1 MQIRLKTGV
10 PASPNTVRMSPDSEK
25 MMTTNELQHPEL
37 PSCLS
42 DSLAGFGVDSS
53 EFEGLSYERAH
64 AYCRY
69 LSENHYENFHVGTWL
84 FPKDAREHAYNVY
97 AYCRWSDDLA
107 DETGSTEQSLA
118 LLAWWR
124 EELNRCFV
132 GKASHPVFI
141 ALKKTADTCGLEAKP
156 FHDLLD
162 AFEQD
167 QRIFRYQTYDEVL
180 DYCTKSADPVG
191 RIVLALLGYTDDER
205 RALSDKTCTALQ
217 LANFW
222 QDIENDLRRGRI
234 YLPLEDMARF
244 HVNEEDLGMP
254 TANNEVKELLRFESE
269 RTMRLFAE
277 GLPLRGMVKGRARF
291 DIDLFSQGGI
301 AILNAVKACDY
312 DVLTRRPKVGK
323 LSKALL
329 LGGALIRGVLKT
341 GKSN

>member
-1 MQIRLKTGV
+1 
-10 PASPNTVRMSPDSEK
+10 
-25 MMTTNELQHPEL
+25 MTTSQFKHPEL
-37 PSCLS
+37 PTCLS
-42 DSLAGFGVDSS
+42 ESLAGFGLDSS
-53 EFEGLSYERAH
+53 EFGQLTYERAH

-84 FPKDAREHAYNVY
+84 FPKEAREHAYNVY

-124 EELNRCFV
+124 DELNKCFL
-132 GKASHPVFI
+132 GQAEHPVFI
-141 ALKKTADTCGLEAKP
+141 ALKHSADACGLEAKP

-167 QRIFRYQTYDEVL
+167 QRVFSYDTYEEVL

-222 QDIENDLRRGRI
+222 QDVENDLRRGRI
-234 YLPLEDMARF
+234 YLPREDMIRF
-244 HVNEEDLGMP
+244 DVNEEDLAMP
-254 TANNEVKELLRFESE
+254 KANNEVRELLRFEVD
-269 RTMRLFAE
+269 RTMSLFRE
-277 GLPLRGMVKGRARF
+277 GLPLRQMVEGRARF

-301 AILNAVKACDY
+301 AILKAIQSCDY

-329 LGGALIRGVLKT
+329 LCGAFFRGVFST
-341 GKSN
+341 GKGS